1 MSTQMQELG
10 RRRYSLLERFLL
22 GTIILL
28 CSCTS
33 PGGGKDAERSR
44 VRAEEARVTI
54 QMLKQQLNQLD
65 GEARDT
71 ARKLGKEALPI
82 LRERYPRE
90 APRGRTLV
98 LECMAEVGGDEVALF
113 LVRALNDSEP
123 DVWNTALDLLHTT
136 SSPSAIGPLTG
147 AVLSSRHARV
157 RGEVARIL
165 GKMGAA
171 ASLPDLKKQSASES
185 DPDAAHKI
193 SLAIARLQDGPERVK
208 TLEPLSSPDPKVRYQ
223 AIADLEYVNDAK
235 LLPKLAP
242 LLKDEARVVNLG
254 QERWPL
260 WHRVCDR
267 AVDAVAVV
275 SGKPMP
281 SPVGKSSYSKAEI
294 EQARQIISQF
304 GK

>member
-1 MSTQMQELG
+1 MQG
-10 RRRYSLLERFLL
+10 INRRHYSLLERFLL
-22 GTIILL
+22 GAIILL

-33 PGGGKDAERSR
+33 PGGGKDAERSQVR
-44 VRAEEARVTI
+44 VEEDKVTI

-71 ARKLGKEALPI
+71 ARKLGKEALPL

-90 APRGRTLV
+90 APRGRALV
-98 LECMAEVGGDEVALF
+98 LECMAEVGGDEVTQA
-113 LVRALNDSEP
+113 LVRALNDSEA

-136 SSPSAIGPLTG
+136 SRPSAIGPLTS
-147 AVLSSRHARV
+147 AFLSSGHARV

-165 GKMGAA
+165 GKLNAVS
-171 ASLPDLKKQSASES
+171 SLPDLKKQSANES
-185 DPDAAHKI
+185 DPGAAHKI
-193 SLAIARLQDGPERVK
+193 SLAIARLEDGPERAK
-208 TLEPLSSPDPKVRYQ
+208 IIEPLSDSNPKTRYQ

-242 LLKDEARVVNLG
+242 LLKDEAGVVNLG

-267 AVDAVAVV
+267 AVDAVAAV

-281 SPVGKSSYSKAEI
+281 FPVGKRNYSKSEI
-294 EQARQIISQF
+294 EQARQIIIQF